1 MLRLASDPQ
10 FFARC
15 FRELKLY
22 GDHVGWAC
30 LKWLTVSVFKIR
42 NLPLVA
48 RSDQKCKKEDLKSMS
63 RLNSR
68 IFIIYYIK
76 IGAKSVQY
84 TLSHCSLIA
93 CADRTLG
100 FLTSLNFLVNSC
112 KSFFK
117 WLESLMK
124 TKFCKH
130 FWISDILQPAW
141 RLGLTSEVQ
150 KDYLRSARNFF
161 TLLSKILFFNESYS
175 YFFNNQWKF
184 FGWNRGSRTFRYWRT
199 SRMRAWKC

>member
-93 CADRTLG
+93 CADRI
-100 FLTSLNFLVNSC
+100 LNFQSSLTLSRNPGDQDRYM
-112 KSFFK
+112 KSWK
-117 WLESLMK
+117 NPEKSRIGSLLPMV
-124 TKFCKH
+124 
-130 FWISDILQPAW
+130 IL
-141 RLGLTSEVQ
+141 TYK
-150 KDYLRSARNFF
+150 KDV
-161 TLLSKILFFNESYS
+161 
-175 YFFNNQWKF
+175 
-184 FGWNRGSRTFRYWRT
+184 
-199 SRMRAWKC
+199 